1 MPSMGIQQILVSID
15 AEIATLNKARTL
27 LDGLRGVANT
37 LKVAAPKKRRKMSAA
52 GRKRIAEA
60 QKKRWALLKKK
71 KA

>member
-1 MPSMGIQQILVSID
+1 MSIQQILLSID
-15 AEIATLNKARTL
+15 AEIATLEQARAALAGTKTTATP
-27 LDGLRGVANT
+27 VAP
-37 LKVAAPKKRRKMSAA
+37 APKKRRKMSAA

>member
-1 MPSMGIQQILVSID
+1 MSFNQILVTID
-15 AEIATLNKARTL
+15 AEIATLNNARTL
-27 LDGLRGVANT
+27 LASRGVAKT
-37 LKVAAPKKRRKMSAA
+37 LTTAVPKKKRKKMSAA